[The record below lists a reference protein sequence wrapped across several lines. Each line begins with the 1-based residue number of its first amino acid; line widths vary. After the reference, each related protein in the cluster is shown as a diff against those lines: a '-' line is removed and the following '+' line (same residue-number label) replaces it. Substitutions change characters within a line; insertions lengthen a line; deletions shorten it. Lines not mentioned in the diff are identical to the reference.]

1 MGMNY
6 TCGVGDTLD
15 SWKPSEKPPENVIVQ
30 SEWRKN
36 QIGKNFNQRPGID
49 EVKKI
54 KASLKTG
61 KGGDSEIMRV
71 FGINAETLIA
81 IKKGN
86 YHPVDGI
93 IPERSLSRYQ
103 LERLETLEKAVKFM
117 SEVLF
122 IDDLA
127 MAQFLEATG
136 HTEKAKKAAKEYDDF
151 DEEEDFEG

>member
-1 MGMNY
+1 MGANY

-15 SWKPSEKPPENVIVQ
+15 DWKPSIKKSVKEIVQ
-30 SEWRKN
+30 SQWRKN
-36 QIGKNFNQRPGID
+36 QIAKNFNQRPGTD

-54 KASLKTG
+54 KTYLKNG

-93 IPERSLSRYQ
+93 LPERSLSRYQ
-103 LERLETLEKAVKFM
+103 LERLETLEKAVKFI
-117 SEVLF
+117 SDVLF

-127 MAQFLEATG
+127 MAQFQEACG
-136 HTEKAKKAAKEYDDF
+136 QTEKVKKAVKEYEDF